1 LQTTNTTPSPEQPSR
16 SAVLRK
22 TAAPNTFVKGPWSAE
37 EDALLK
43 ALILKHGARNWS
55 IIAHGI
61 RGRSGKSCRLR
72 WCNQLNPCVK
82 KEPFSEEEDAKI
94 IAAHKEH
101 GNKWAIIARSL
112 TGRTDNSI
120 KNHWNSTLKRKCQL
134 LDAANAKTHNNE
146 DDSCTSSLNSDETGD
161 TPKSVLAQTK
171 KRRTNTLG
179 LTAKRAR
186 MGPQSA
192 SAAAAAT
199 AAAITAQTAGFMPS
213 VGLPGVRLSALTKPP
228 QLHSLATVRS
238 ADRQSTASLPAFFG
252 IADSAFADAQG
263 TQPAT
268 AHATPAIAKTQAL
281 RAQAATPEVGPSSA
295 APTLVTFTPQERDF
309 EALNVAPA
317 EQGDTFAFVK
327 TMCELDSFTDVLPSG
342 IGAFPEF

>member
-1 LQTTNTTPSPEQPSR
+1 M
-16 SAVLRK
+16 A
-22 TAAPNTFVKGPWSAE
+22 
-37 EDALLK
+37 
-43 ALILKHGARNWS
+43 
-55 IIAHGI
+55 
-61 RGRSGKSCRLR
+61 
-72 WCNQLNPCVK
+72 
-82 KEPFSEEEDAKI
+82 
-94 IAAHKEH
+94 
-101 GNKWAIIARSL
+101 
-112 TGRTDNSI
+112 
-120 KNHWNSTLKRKCQL
+120 NHRNSTLKRKCQL
-134 LDAANAKTHNNE
+134 LDAANAKCVSSAPASAFAASELTACTWRRTHNNE

-179 LTAKRAR
+179 LTARPCCTRGVSCSSLTPIRILSLQAKRAR

-192 SAAAAAT
+192 SAAAT
-199 AAAITAQTAGFMPS
+199 AAAITAQTAGIMPS

-268 AHATPAIAKTQAL
+268 AHATPAIAKTHAL
-281 RAQAATPEVGPSSA
+281 RTQAATPEVGPSSA